1 MTLSQDDALGL
12 AARVASKEVSPAELV
27 EEAIQCI
34 ERVNPQIN
42 AVIHP
47 LYVQARARALKP
59 LTGPFAG
66 VPFLLKDLGQT
77 IAGVPTVGG
86 SRFLRGEVASED
98 SELFSRYQAAGLI
111 TLGKTNTPEFGILPV
126 TEPEL
131 FGPTRNPW
139 DLSRTCGGSSGGAAA
154 AVASGMV
161 PMAHGGDGGGSIR
174 IPASCAGIFGLKP
187 TRGRTPAGPMSEH
200 WSGFAIE
207 HVLTRS
213 VRDSAAALDAVEG
226 VEPYA
231 PYHPPTKAGPFLDE
245 VSRAPGRLRIAFT
258 TDPAMPSEVHTDC
271 VTAVQDVAR
280 LLEDLGHEVNEVSP
294 RWNPRELASAFF
306 TVVSSNVAAEIR
318 EAERRLGRKA
328 KSTDF
333 ETTTWL
339 AAMMGRVFTGADV
352 IAAQRALQTET
363 RRLVRVFGGY
373 DVLLTPTLGQP
384 PVRVG
389 AMKAPRAEAKVQELI
404 ARTGFTAPLRLG
416 PILEQT
422 INRVYQWIP
431 FTPVANF
438 TGQPSMSVPL
448 HWNGEGLPIGTMF
461 TGRFGDEA
469 TLFRLAAQ
477 LEQARPW
484 KDRLPPVHAANR

>member
-12 AARVASKEVSPAELV
+12 AARVASKEVSPTELV
-27 EEAIQCI
+27 EDAIARI
-34 ERVNPQIN
+34 EKVNPQLN
-42 AVIHP
+42 AVVHP
-47 LYVQARARALKP
+47 LYVQARARAQTP
-59 LTGPFAG
+59 LEGPFAG

-77 IAGVPTVGG
+77 IAGAPTVGG
-86 SRFLRGEVASED
+86 SRFFRGEIASED
-98 SELFSRYQAAGLI
+98 SELFGRYQAAGLI
-111 TLGKTNTPEFGILPV
+111 TLGKTNTPELGLMPV
-126 TEPEL
+126 TEPEV

-139 DLSRTCGGSSGGAAA
+139 DTSRTCGGSSGGAAA

-174 IPASCAGIFGLKP
+174 IPSACAGIFGLKP

-207 HVLTRS
+207 HVLSIS

-231 PYHPPTKAGPFLDE
+231 PYHPPHKEGSYLGE
-245 VSRAPGRLRIAFT
+245 VSRDPGRLRVAFT
-258 TDPAMPSEVHTDC
+258 TDPAMPSDVHPDC
-271 VTAVQDVAR
+271 VAAVADAAK

-294 RWNPRELASAFF
+294 RWNSSELASAFF

-318 EAERRLGRKA
+318 EAEIRLGKKA

-333 ETTTWL
+333 ETSTWL
-339 AAMMGRVFTGADV
+339 AAMMGRIFTGAEV
-352 IAAQRALQTET
+352 VTAQRALQTET

-384 PVRVG
+384 PLAVG
-389 AMKAPRAEAKVQELI
+389 AMKAPRAEARLQELI
-404 ARTGFTAPLRLG
+404 ARTGFKAPLRLG
-416 PILEQT
+416 PVLEQT

-438 TGQPSMSVPL
+438 TGQPSMNVPL
-448 HWNGEGLPIGTMF
+448 HWNAEGLPIGTMF

-484 KDRLPPVHAANR
+484 RDRRPTVHAAS